1 MRPGKPRGP
10 AGTRRAGGVN
20 IVHVVNF
27 FAMTVGGACAC
38 PFADSG
44 GKQNYKTNYAK
55 SIQSRYLA
63 FAT

>member
-27 FAMTVGGACAC
+27 FAMTVGGARAL
-38 PFADSG
+38 SL
-44 GKQNYKTNYAK
+44 
-55 SIQSRYLA
+55 IREESRITKRTTLSPYNRDI
-63 FAT
+63 